1 MNKLNKNSMTLQ
13 KGIKLI
19 IVNLNNK
26 LKRFVN
32 DTKNETNVVN
42 DSLIDDEYEDN
53 MDEILFRI
61 KY

>member
-1 MNKLNKNSMTLQ
+1 MTLQ
-13 KGIKLI
+13 KGMKLI

-42 DSLIDDEYEDN
+42 ESLIDDEYEDN
-53 MDEILFRI
+53 MDEIYLE
-61 KY
+61 